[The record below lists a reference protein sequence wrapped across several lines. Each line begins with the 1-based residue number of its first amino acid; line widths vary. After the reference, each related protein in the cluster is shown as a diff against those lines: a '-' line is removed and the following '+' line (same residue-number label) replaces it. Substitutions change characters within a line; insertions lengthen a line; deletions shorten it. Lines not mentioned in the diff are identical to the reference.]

1 MKMEFEKINYPSNL
15 LKDKT
20 IVISGAGSGIGRQ
33 IARSYAEFGADLILL
48 SKSIEKLESIYEEI
62 NQITSSSVIIQ
73 PINFKTAD
81 EKNYH
86 EIVGAIK
93 EEYSQIDG
101 LVNNAG
107 MTVVGTLDN
116 NEEDDWNNV
125 INTNLRGPWALSKL
139 WLKSRLEKDQKDGVI
154 LNVSSI
160 TGEAAQKGNGIYAIS
175 KAALTHMTR
184 QMALE
189 WAKYNVRVNA
199 IAPGYFRTDLNSEFL
214 DSEMSAPMIKRVPL
228 RRPGNIKE
236 LEGPILL
243 LASDAGS
250 YMTGSIL
257 VVDGGHLVRDL

>member
-1 MKMEFEKINYPSNL
+1 MTTNKLFNL
-15 LKDKT
+15 EGKT
-20 IVISGAGSGIGRQ
+20 ALVTGAGSGIGQ
-33 IARSYAEFGADLILL
+33 EISKTLYNAGANLALAARR
-48 SKSIEKLESIYEEI
+48 KEKLEETQSMLNDKSQNVEIFSLDVTEESSISNCLVEI
-62 NQITSSSVIIQ
+62 NKTFPSVDI
-73 PINFKTAD
+73 
-81 EKNYH
+81 
-86 EIVGAIK
+86 
-93 EEYSQIDG
+93 

-139 WLKSRLEKDQKDGVI
+139 WLKSRLKKDQKEGVI

-214 DSEMSAPMIKRVPL
+214 DSEISSPMIKRVPL
-228 RRPGNIKE
+228 RRPGNINE
-236 LEGPILL
+236 LDGPILL

-250 YMTGSIL
+250 HMTGSVL

>member
-1 MKMEFEKINYPSNL
+1 MCIRDS
-15 LKDKT
+15 D
-20 IVISGAGSGIGRQ
+20 I
-33 IARSYAEFGADLILL
+33 
-48 SKSIEKLESIYEEI
+48 
-62 NQITSSSVIIQ
+62 
-73 PINFKTAD
+73 
-81 EKNYH
+81 
-86 EIVGAIK
+86 
-93 EEYSQIDG
+93 

-116 NEEDDWNNV
+116 NEEDEWNNV
-125 INTNLRGPWALSKL
+125 INTNLRGPWAISKL

-199 IAPGYFRTDLNSEFL
+199 IAPGYFRTDINSEFL